1 MSRSRKKPVVKDKT
15 DGAKY
20 HRTIR
25 RVTNEKV
32 RYLEEALDDEG
43 LLDPKEIVNDYNYK
57 DWEYDLRFRDDEM
70 SKKASRK

>member
-15 DGAKY
+15 DGTKY

-32 RYLEEALDDEG
+32 RYFEEALDDEG
-43 LLDPKEIVNDYNYK
+43 LLDPREIVNDYNYK
-57 DWEYDLRFRDDEM
+57 DWEYDLRFRDDEI

>member
-1 MSRSRKKPVVKDKT
+1 MSKSRKKPIVKDKT

-32 RYLEEALDDEG
+32 RYLEDELDDEG
-43 LLDPKEIVNDYNYK
+43 LRNPKEIVNDYNFS
-57 DWEYDLRFRDDEM
+57 DWKFDLRFRDDEI